1 MTNFDQK
8 HKILASL
15 DSLDQEQTQQVMAYI
30 KSLTYRSAEEMSY
43 QKFKR
48 EALKEIRQAL
58 GGTRK
63 LRPYF

>member
-15 DSLDQEQTQQVMAYI
+15 DLLNQEQTQQVMAYI

-63 LRPYF
+63 MRPYF

>member
-8 HKILASL
+8 HQILASL
-15 DSLDQEQTQQVMAYI
+15 DTLDQEQTQRVMAYI
-30 KSLTYRSAEEMSY
+30 KSLTYKPAEEVSY

-48 EALKEIRQAL
+48 EAMKEIRQAL
-58 GGTRK
+58 GGSRK